1 MDKDRCQKSQQKPS
15 RISPGIINLES
26 VYDHTGHDEIQ
37 GDHRQSPAFFGS
49 YKMKFYQKES
59 AAMIR
64 NSTASCLASNIEI
77 IEIISCCL

>member
-1 MDKDRCQKSQQKPS
+1 MDKDRCQKSQQETVPDLF
-15 RISPGIINLES
+15 GIINLES

-59 AAMIR
+59 AAHDQEQYGQLSGQAI
-64 NSTASCLASNIEI
+64 
-77 IEIISCCL
+77 